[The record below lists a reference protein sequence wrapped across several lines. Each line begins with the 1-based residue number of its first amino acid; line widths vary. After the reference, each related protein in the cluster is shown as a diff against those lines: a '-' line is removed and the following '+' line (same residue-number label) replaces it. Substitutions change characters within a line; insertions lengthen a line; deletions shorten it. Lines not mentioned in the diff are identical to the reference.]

1 MKLAIM
7 FWYGPNLDNVDIFKK
22 SIVTVCE
29 DSVMITCLKSF
40 YLVNESTIN
49 DTFLLSIFKNKPII
63 VSFIFMNIP
72 EGMIG
77 GIMVCHICQSVF
89 L

>member
-29 DSVMITCLKSF
+29 DSVMITCF
-40 YLVNESTIN
+40 YLVNERSIRAQST
-49 DTFLLSIFKNKPII
+49 THF
-63 VSFIFMNIP
+63 
-72 EGMIG
+72 
-77 GIMVCHICQSVF
+77 C
-89 L
+89 

>member
-40 YLVNESTIN
+40 YLVNER
-49 DTFLLSIFKNKPII
+49 SIRAQPTTHL
-63 VSFIFMNIP
+63 
-72 EGMIG
+72 
-77 GIMVCHICQSVF
+77 C
-89 L
+89 

>member
-1 MKLAIM
+1 MLTTQIIFSFFKLQKSFMKLAIM

-40 YLVNESTIN
+40 YLVNERSIRAQST
-49 DTFLLSIFKNKPII
+49 TLF
-63 VSFIFMNIP
+63 
-72 EGMIG
+72 
-77 GIMVCHICQSVF
+77 C
-89 L
+89 

>member
-7 FWYGPNLDNVDIFKK
+7 FWYGPNFDNVDIFKK
-22 SIVTVCE
+22 SIVIVCE

-40 YLVNESTIN
+40 YLVN

>member
-40 YLVNESTIN
+40 YLVNERSIPLIASWHHSISLLN
-49 DTFLLSIFKNKPII
+49 DFNSICLSICPIK
-63 VSFIFMNIP
+63 
-72 EGMIG
+72 
-77 GIMVCHICQSVF
+77 
-89 L
+89 

>member
-1 MKLAIM
+1 MLTTQIIFSFFKLQKSFMKLATM

-40 YLVNESTIN
+40 YLVNERSIRAQST
-49 DTFLLSIFKNKPII
+49 THF
-63 VSFIFMNIP
+63 
-72 EGMIG
+72 
-77 GIMVCHICQSVF
+77 C
-89 L
+89 